1 MNPNFVLIIAL
12 LFTGIL
18 LRRVKEMPNNT
29 AVVLNKMVIWVAL
42 PAVIFKQIP
51 KLPFNSSV
59 LIPALTPW
67 FIIILSAI
75 AIYLICK
82 ACSVERKTIGALLLL
97 VPLGNT
103 SFLGIP
109 MIEALR
115 GSDSVIYAVVY
126 DQLGSFFGLAVYG
139 VLIVSLF
146 SGGEKPT
153 FASVT
158 KKAVLFP
165 PFVAMVSAFVISRF
179 MTWSP
184 GFEKA
189 LSIVGGTLVPM
200 AMIAV
205 GFQLKVRLPKKS
217 YIHLSTGLFTKLIIS
232 PLLVFIAFKF
242 LALDSEAA
250 KVSILESGMPPMIT
264 AGAVAIDAGLDED
277 LAAGMVG
284 IGIFL
289 SFVTLPLLNSII

>member
-1 MNPNFVLIIAL
+1 MNSNFLLIIAL

-18 LRRVKEMPNNT
+18 LRRVKEIPDNT
-29 AVVLNKMVIWVAL
+29 SVVLNKMVIWVAL

-67 FIIILSAI
+67 FIILITATV
-75 AIYLICK
+75 IYFICK
-82 ACSVERKTIGALLLL
+82 ACKVSKNTMGALLLL

-115 GSDSVIYAVVY
+115 GNESIIYAVVY

-139 VLIVSLF
+139 VLVVSLF

-153 FASVT
+153 PQGVI
-158 KKAVLFP
+158 KKAFLFP
-165 PFVAMVSAFVISRF
+165 PFIAMILAFAISRF
-179 MTWSP
+179 VSWSP
-184 GFEKA
+184 DFEKA
-189 LSIVGGTLVPM
+189 LSVVGGTLVPM

-205 GFQLKVRLPKKS
+205 GFQLKVKLPKES
-217 YIHLSTGLFTKLIIS
+217 YIHLSAGLIAKLIIS
-232 PLLVFIAFKF
+232 PFIIFLAFKV
-242 LALDSEAA
+242 LDLNSEAA
-250 KVSILESGMPPMIT
+250 KVSILESAMPPMIT

-289 SFVTLPLLNSII
+289 SFVSLPLWNSFI

>member
-12 LFTGIL
+12 LFMGIL
-18 LRRVKEMPNNT
+18 LKRVKEFPSNT

-51 KLPFNSSV
+51 KLPFDSSV

-67 FIIILSAI
+67 FIIIVAALL
-75 AIYLICK
+75 IYFICK

-115 GSDSVIYAVVY
+115 GSESVIYAVVY

-153 FASVT
+153 ILSVA
-158 KKAVLFP
+158 KKAILFP
-165 PFVAMVSAFVISRF
+165 PFIAMVSAFILSRF

-189 LSIVGGTLVPM
+189 LSLVGGTLVPM

-205 GFQLKVRLPKKS
+205 GFQLKVRLPKAS
-217 YIHLSTGLFTKLIIS
+217 YIHLSAGLITKLVLS
-232 PLLVFIAFKF
+232 PLVIYLGFKI
-242 LALDSEAA
+242 LGLDSEAA

-289 SFVTLPLLNSII
+289 SFLTLPLWNSII